1 MISLC
6 IVVNDSI
13 EKYFSKI
20 FLESAKNKLK
30 LVTEIIIAKIDADE
44 SFVEEGTIG
53 CIKYTKFGC
62 TTLKHVEVIDQGIQH
77 ALALHACIDKAVND
91 LVFISDP
98 DIFFYGP
105 VDEIYFDLMQEHDL
119 QIIGCSHHH
128 AINYANTFFPNQSN
142 MLLNKK
148 YLPDDK
154 FLENKLKKRGYEL
167 DANWVVEESNFPGKF
182 LIPGAIPEY
191 GHLFPNKKGLFETSC
206 NLWIVSQL
214 NNWKWLSFQTLDCNI
229 YNTLYH
235 KCYHN
240 NNYVKIIRPK
250 NRKLIYH
257 INRGFTISQALEQTN
272 PDDLENTDVY
282 KTYDKFIKNYEASKS
297 EES

>member
-6 IVVNDSI
+6 TAVNEPI
-13 EKYFSKI
+13 ETYFEKI
-20 FLESAKNKLK
+20 FLDSIIKKTK
-30 LVTEIIIAKIDADE
+30 LVTEVLIAKIDADA
-44 SFVEEGTIG
+44 SFIQEWTVGS
-53 CIKYTKFGC
+53 IKFTKFGC
-62 TTLKHVEVIDQGIQH
+62 PTLNVLGVIEQGIQH
-77 ALALHACIDKAVND
+77 ALSMHACIDKAKND

-98 DIFFYGP
+98 DLFFYNP
-105 VDEIYFDLMQEHDL
+105 VDEIYFNLMQEHNL

-154 FLENKLKKRGYEL
+154 FLKNKLKKRGYEL
-167 DANWVVEESNFPGKF
+167 AANFVVEESNFPGKF

-191 GHLFPNKKGLFETSC
+191 GNLFPNKEGLFETSC

-214 NNWKWLSFQTLDCNI
+214 NNWKWLSFQTLDCNT

-240 NNYVKIIRPK
+240 NGYIKIPRPK
-250 NRKLIYH
+250 NSKLIYH
-257 INRGFTISQALEQTN
+257 INRGFTIATHIDE
-272 PDDLENTDVY
+272 DEFKEKYD
-282 KTYDKFIKNYEASKS
+282 TYVSNYESS
-297 EES
+297 L